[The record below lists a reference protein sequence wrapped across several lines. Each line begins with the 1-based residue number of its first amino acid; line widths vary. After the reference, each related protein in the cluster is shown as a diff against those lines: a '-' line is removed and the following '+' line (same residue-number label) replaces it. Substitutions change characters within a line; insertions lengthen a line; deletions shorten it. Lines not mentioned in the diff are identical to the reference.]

1 MDNINFIVIAFI
13 FLNGSISVKCQMHEP
28 DELMPEFYA
37 PLENWTVT
45 QGRDIYFTC
54 TVNNLGNYKVAW
66 IKSDSKAILAIH
78 TNLIAHNHRLTV
90 THNGHNTWKLH
101 VFNVQ
106 KNDTGSYMCQI
117 NTQPMILQTGY
128 LDVRIPP
135 NILDETDIEG
145 PGSAAMEGGTIRL
158 RCRSTGKPEPK
169 VHWKRK
175 DNRHIVI
182 RSDGAREKQD
192 SAIVKGDTL
201 ELSNVH
207 RTDMGKY
214 LCIAKNNVPPTVSKE
229 FNVQI
234 HFHPMIKVTNQ
245 LVAAPIGSNVHIQC
259 YVETSP
265 KAMHSWAK
273 INGGD
278 LIPSVKYEMSETPIN
293 EYSLQMDLTIT
304 SLEPKDF
311 GGYLCIA
318 KNALGKAEG
327 SIRLQE
333 LHLPSAPTTT
343 EASPSEPE
351 DEDEEDDESA
361 NSEEENL
368 VPVEESIG
376 PDSGGGENRLSSDG
390 FDLRRVQQEQ
400 HLSTRKPQRTDQN
413 GGGGGGGGV
422 RHHDQKQRHG
432 SKDSGHRSPCPCWPL
447 VLLATLALLWSL
459 WSRTVPVAGACR

>member
-1 MDNINFIVIAFI
+1 MDSKNLIFFTLVI
-13 FLNGSISVKCQMHEP
+13 LHGSIGVICQMLHEP

-37 PLENWTVT
+37 PLENWTVS
-45 QGRDIYFTC
+45 QGRDVYFTC
-54 TVNNLGNYKVAW
+54 TVNNLGKYKVAW

-90 THNGHNTWKLH
+90 THNGHNTWKLN
-101 VFNVQ
+101 VIDVQ

-117 NTQPMILQTGY
+117 NTIPMILQTGY

-135 NILDETDIEG
+135 NIVDEDDIEG

-175 DNRHIVI
+175 DNRLIVI
-182 RSDGAREKQD
+182 RSDGAKEE
-192 SAIVKGDTL
+192 SATVKGDTL

-214 LCIAKNNVPPTVSKE
+214 LCIAKNNVPPSVSKE

-245 LVAAPIGSNVHIQC
+245 LVAAPIGSNVLIQC

-265 KAMHSWAK
+265 KAMHIWAK
-273 INGGD
+273 MDGAD
-278 LIPSVKYEMSETPIN
+278 LMPNSKYKMSESPIN
-293 EYSLQMDLTIT
+293 EYSLQMNLTIT
-304 SLEPKDF
+304 NLELKDF
-311 GGYLCIA
+311 GGYLCMA

-333 LHLPSAPTTT
+333 LHLPRAPTTA
-343 EASPSEPE
+343 EPPESEPE
-351 DEDEEDDESA
+351 DDDESPSE
-361 NSEEENL
+361 SEEANL
-368 VPVEESIG
+368 VPHNDVTA
-376 PDSGGGENRLSSDG
+376 GGGSGNGRSPDG
-390 FDLRRVQQEQ
+390 SLRQTDQQRE
-400 HLSTRKPQRTDQN
+400 HPPPSTRNPSLTGHNGNGNRHKDNRQRH
-413 GGGGGGGGV
+413 GGGKGSGV
-422 RHHDQKQRHG
+422 RHTAAG
-432 SKDSGHRSPCPCWPL
+432 WT
-447 VLLATLALLWSL
+447 LLTLAAAVAAATYRWTASPD
-459 WSRTVPVAGACR
+459 WGPSR